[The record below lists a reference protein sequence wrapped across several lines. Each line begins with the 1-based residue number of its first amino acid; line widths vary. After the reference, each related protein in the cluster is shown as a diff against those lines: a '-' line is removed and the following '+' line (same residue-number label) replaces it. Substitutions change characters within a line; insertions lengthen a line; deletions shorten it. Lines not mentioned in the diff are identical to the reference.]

1 LGKDE
6 KNFKS
11 LDLWFLVFFQSK
23 IKNRKSKIL
32 PMTFFDFLVLALTAS
47 SVVSGALRGIVRA
60 LLTGAALIIGL
71 LIAAQGYG
79 AAGAILLG
87 LNLVESEGA
96 ANAGG
101 FLLIMIIALVG
112 GFLAGRLV
120 SGGLKHVRL
129 EWFDRVLGGAF
140 GLLRGWAVCSILY
153 LALTAFPVHLST
165 VTEART
171 APILAQGAKLFGVF
185 TSQEMR
191 TRFYESYS
199 DLINSK

>member
-1 LGKDE
+1 
-6 KNFKS
+6 
-11 LDLWFLVFFQSK
+11 
-23 IKNRKSKIL
+23 
-32 PMTFFDFLVLALTAS
+32 MTFFDFLVLALIAS
-47 SVVSGALRGIVRA
+47 SVVSGAMRGIVRA
-60 LLTGAALIIGL
+60 LLTGAALIVGL
-71 LIAAQGYG
+71 VIAAQGYG
-79 AAGAILLG
+79 AAGAVLRG

-101 FLLIMIIALVG
+101 FLLIMVIALVG
-112 GFLAGRLV
+112 GFFAGRLV

-153 LALTAFPVHLST
+153 LALTAFPVSISS

-171 APILAQGAKLFGVF
+171 APLLAQGAKLLGVF
-185 TSQEMR
+185 TSQEIR
-191 TRFYESYS
+191 TRFYEGYS

>member
-1 LGKDE
+1 L
-6 KNFKS
+6 KS
-11 LDLWFLVFFQSK
+11 FFIPFQSK

-32 PMTFFDFLVLALTAS
+32 PMTFFDFLVIALVAS

-71 LIAAQGYG
+71 LIAAQGYEAVG
-79 AAGAILLG
+79 SILLG
-87 LNLVESEGA
+87 LNLVESDGA

-101 FLLIMIIALVG
+101 FLLIMAVALAG

-120 SGGLKHVRL
+120 KGGLRHVRL
-129 EWFDRVLGGAF
+129 AWFDRVLGGAF

-153 LALTAFPVHLST
+153 LALTAFPVRLSS
-165 VTEART
+165 VAEART

-185 TSQEMR
+185 TSREVR
-191 TRFYESYS
+191 TQFYESYS
-199 DLINSK
+199 DLIDSK

>member
-1 LGKDE
+1 
-6 KNFKS
+6 
-11 LDLWFLVFFQSK
+11 
-23 IKNRKSKIL
+23 
-32 PMTFFDFLVLALTAS
+32 MTFFDFLVLALIVS
-47 SVVSGALRGIVRA
+47 SVVSGAMRGIVRA
-60 LLTGAALIIGL
+60 LLTGAALIVGL
-71 LIAAQGYG
+71 VIAAQAYG
-79 AAGAILLG
+79 AAGAILRG
-87 LNLVESEGA
+87 LNVVETDGA

-101 FLLIMIIALVG
+101 FILIMVIALVG

-153 LALTAFPVHLST
+153 LALTAFPVSISS

-171 APILAQGAKLFGVF
+171 APILAQGAKLSGVF

-191 TRFYESYS
+191 TRFYEGYS

>member
-1 LGKDE
+1 
-6 KNFKS
+6 
-11 LDLWFLVFFQSK
+11 
-23 IKNRKSKIL
+23 
-32 PMTFFDFLVLALTAS
+32 MTFFDFLVLALIAS
-47 SVVSGALRGIVRA
+47 SIVSGAMRGIVRA
-60 LLTGAALIIGL
+60 LLTGAALILGL

-79 AAGAILLG
+79 AVGAILRG

-101 FLLIMIIALVG
+101 FILIMIVALVG
-112 GFLAGRLV
+112 GFFAGRLV

-153 LALTAFPVHLST
+153 LALTAFPVSISS

-171 APILAQGAKLFGVF
+171 APILAQGAKLLGIF

-191 TRFYESYS
+191 TRFYEGYS